1 MGWRGRALGG
11 ACRGAAAIGMI
22 AVFAGGAAAGGDPA
36 IASSMNHHGS
46 GAPGPA
52 VLQAAAVEAE
62 AGPRVS
68 PGSSEPLVPPGG
80 WPERFSATGSEQDA
94 DLGLLLSAAGFADAL
109 LLPAE
114 ELSLFGDYF
123 AAGWV
128 APEGDL
134 VGLLFVV
141 AADEPR
147 STIGEFVGELEQ
159 ACQDRFATTVNRVE
173 ALEDRMIG
181 QANATCQGED
191 RSLYYD
197 MIFHF
202 AATGTLGIVHI
213 AFDATARRASE
224 INAGLIEIF
233 QSW

>member
-1 MGWRGRALGG
+1 MWGLVRGWRGRALY
-11 ACRGAAAIGMI
+11 GAAAIGMI
-22 AVFAGGAAAGGDPA
+22 AIFAGGAAA
-36 IASSMNHHGS
+36 
-46 GAPGPA
+46 
-52 VLQAAAVEAE
+52 VRAAAVEA
-62 AGPRVS
+62 GPGVA
-68 PGSSEPLVPPGG
+68 PGISEPLVPPES
-80 WPERFSATGSEQDA
+80 WLDSLSATGTENAA

-109 LLPAE
+109 LLPTE
-114 ELSLFGDYF
+114 ELSRFGDHF

-147 STIGEFVGELEQ
+147 ATIGEFVGELEQ

-181 QANATCQGED
+181 QANAACHGEN

-202 AATGTLGIVHI
+202 AAAGTLGIVHI
-213 AFDATARRASE
+213 AYDASARRASE
-224 INAGLIEIF
+224 INSGLIEIF